1 MTSEVLKHNDK
12 LGVTVNIVAPGPIM
26 TEAGGIDPAAL
37 APVGTK
43 IFNNAHLKRP
53 GTAEEVAE
61 AVKWLA
67 SPLSGYVTGQLIPVD
82 GGAGWP

>member
-1 MTSEVLKHNDK
+1 MLKNVDK
-12 LGVTVNIVAPGPIM
+12 LGITVNIVAPGPIV
-26 TEAGGIDPAAL
+26 TESGGIDPAAL

-53 GTAEEVAE
+53 GTTEEVAE

-67 SPLSGYVTGQLIPVD
+67 SPLSGFVTGQLIPVD